1 MSRKEPPK
9 SLDERLAQYE
19 AEKARGK
26 FKKPTR
32 ERNVEARLKDRVMD
46 MGGTAY
52 KFVSPGASGVPDRL
66 VLLPIPEEHREIVGR
81 YVRFVELK
89 RENKT
94 PETHQL
100 LQHAHLRG
108 LGYSVEVIDT
118 KAGVDAAFPPNLFK

>member
-1 MSRKEPPK
+1 MPRNAPK
-9 SLDERLAQYE
+9 TLDERLAQYE

-26 FKKPTR
+26 FKKVTR
-32 ERNVEARLKDRVMD
+32 ERNVEGRLKDRAD
-46 MGGTAY
+46 DLGGTAY
-52 KFVSPGASGVPDRL
+52 KFVSPGRAGVPDRL
-66 VLLPIPEEHREIVGR
+66 VLLPVAEEHREIVGR

-89 RENKT
+89 KEGKT

-100 LQHAHLRG
+100 LEHAHLRG